1 MVCNMM
7 IRTITMLMWA
17 MIMMRMPKIEE
28 SFFARS
34 VYHKFL
40 LRSDNL
46 VIFRFLLFQ
55 IEKYYRL
62 KKKQICFLQRSSRQ
76 RVGRAQENP
85 ALVGDKV
92 RIYFS
97 ISLIWRFWTKNS
109 RQENW
114 NNEQQTTSN
123 YKQKTS
129 SRTNGKWSPFVFSK
143 ACFNLSK
150 CPIALWSF

>member
-1 MVCNMM
+1 M

-114 NNEQQTTSN
+114 NNEQQTTTSN